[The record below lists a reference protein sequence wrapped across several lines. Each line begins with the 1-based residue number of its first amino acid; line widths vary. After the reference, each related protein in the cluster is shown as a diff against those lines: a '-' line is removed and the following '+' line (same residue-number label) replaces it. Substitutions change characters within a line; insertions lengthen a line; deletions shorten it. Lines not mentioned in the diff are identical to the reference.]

1 MSSSPS
7 SPTSILVLGG
17 TGTIGRRLIRKL
29 TSSFYS
35 SSSFSDSDTPPPT
48 ILIASPSHD
57 LHHDS
62 NDPTNNQRHAFS
74 NTSNIHHVLFDWD
87 DPTTW
92 ENPFAYNAPSSST
105 SSPPLTPHDLP
116 QPRWPPVRAVY
127 LASPLASLHAA
138 DEAMTHFVTLA
149 RERGARRFVLQR
161 AFSSS
166 LPLPGVEP
174 GGGGGGGGGGGE
186 RAKNFATL
194 PAYVRAIR
202 DESKIYSATGDGR
215 IPWVSADD
223 VAAVAARALTDPE
236 PPNTEYLVLGPE
248 LLSYG
253 EIAHILTETL
263 GRRVV
268 HVTLHAP
275 ELERRYR
282 AFGMPEDY
290 ARLLGA
296 METAVK
302 FGAEERTNDAVL
314 AMTGAAPRRFR
325 DFARS
330 VREVWEGRVEPEGE
344 GWF

>member
-1 MSSSPS
+1 MPSSLSSPS
-7 SPTSILVLGG
+7 SSSSSSILVLGG
-17 TGTIGRRLIRKL
+17 TGTIARRLIRKL

-35 SSSFSDSDTPPPT
+35 SPSFSGSDAPPPT
-48 ILIASPSHD
+48 ILIASPSHPPD
-57 LHHDS
+57 DDDG
-62 NDPTNNQRHAFS
+62 NDTTTKPNN
-74 NTSNIHHVLFDWD
+74 NNNKIHHVVFDWD

-92 ENPFAYNAPSSST
+92 ENPFAYNAPPGT
-105 SSPPLTPHDLP
+105 SSPPRTPRE
-116 QPRWPPVRAVY
+116 QPKTGRWPPVRAVY
-127 LASPLASLHAA
+127 LAAPPPPPSFPLRAA
-138 DEAMTHFVTLA
+138 DGAMAHFVTMA
-149 RERGARRFVLQR
+149 RDRGARRFVLQR

-166 LPLPGVEP
+166 LPSSGAGPES
-174 GGGGGGGGGGGE
+174 GGE
-186 RAKNFATL
+186 GQNLAAL
-194 PAYVRAIR
+194 PAHIHAIR
-202 DESKIYSATGDGR
+202 HESKIYSAAGDGR

-223 VAAVAARALTDPE
+223 VAAVAARALTDPD

-253 EIAHILTETL
+253 DIAQILTETL
-263 GRRVV
+263 GRQVV
-268 HVTLHAP
+268 HVPLPAA
-275 ELERRYR
+275 ELERRHR

-302 FGAEERTNDAVL
+302 FGVEERTNDAVL

-330 VREVWEGRVEPEGE
+330 MKEVWDGRVEPEGD